1 MNADDRATQPTTDA
15 EAPASPVTPASGTSP
30 QRTTLRSGQMPTR
43 APFTGGTP
51 VTGAGA
57 NGAPT
62 SSPAPAS
69 SPFAPQSGATT
80 FPARPTTGAQPVSA
94 PQEPAAPST
103 PAEDESTSAFGR
115 GLGRIKSAAAN
126 AKEEIASADP
136 IAASKKKGGPRKV
149 RVLVSR
155 IDPWSAL
162 KIGFLLSIAI
172 GIMMVVAMY
181 VLWNVLDSMG
191 TWVLINEWVLRLFPE
206 NTDLD
211 LLQFVELPKVM
222 SATTLIAVVN
232 VVLLTALATIGAFL
246 YNVVSAVV
254 GGFYVTLT
262 DD

>member
-15 EAPASPVTPASGTSP
+15 PASAAPVTPASGVSP
-30 QRTTLRSGQMPTR
+30 QRAPLRSGQVPTR
-43 APFTGGTP
+43 APLTGGTP

-69 SPFAPQSGATT
+69 NPFAPQSGATPA
-80 FPARPTTGAQPVSA
+80 PARPTTGAQPVFA
-94 PQEPAAPST
+94 PKQEEAPAQEET
-103 PAEDESTSAFGR
+103 TSAFGR
-115 GLGRIKSAAAN
+115 GLGKIKSAAAS

-211 LLQFVELPKVM
+211 LLQFVEIDKVM